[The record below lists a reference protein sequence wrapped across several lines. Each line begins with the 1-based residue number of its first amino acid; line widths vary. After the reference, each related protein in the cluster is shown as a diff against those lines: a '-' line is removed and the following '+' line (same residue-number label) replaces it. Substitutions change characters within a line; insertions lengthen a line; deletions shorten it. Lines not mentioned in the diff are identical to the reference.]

1 MIGITDQRIII
12 KTSESPIRSDY
23 NHQPSLKEFPYII
36 RWRDDRCKRCG
47 CCTAVCPMK
56 AIEPTVKVQRI
67 VQSEGPVPT
76 PITMR
81 RIVHVI
87 EQVRDIER
95 YCTGCGV
102 CSLVCPNGAIEPEY
116 NPQNKFLFYK
126 NKGGEG
132 YKRGGRRNDP
142 SVSTLDRLKFTRI
155 SMLTDPAL
163 DAGRHEFHVRTLLGR
178 ILPPEELPLKTING
192 KLTVDKNNGK
202 FIPPLREIF
211 PIMIGS
217 MSVGALSP
225 PMWEGLAMGVA
236 YLNEIEGLPVV
247 MCTGE
252 GGVPPRL
259 LKSRYLKYFI
269 LQIASGYFGWDE
281 IIHALPEMVEDPAGI
296 EIKYGQGAKPG
307 DGGLLMAQKVLKLIA
322 NIRGV
327 PQFVDLAS
335 PPTHQTKYSIEEA
348 VAKMIQSM
356 SMAWGFRVPV
366 YPKISGT
373 KTARAVLNN
382 LARNPYASALSIDGE
397 DGGTGAAYNVSM
409 DKMGHPIASNIRECY
424 LDLVKQGKQNEL
436 PLIAAGGIGKKGNLA
451 ANTAALIM
459 LGASAVSVGKYI
471 MQATADCLG
480 DEYNRCNICNT
491 GKCPRGIT
499 TQDPKLYRR
508 LDPDKV
514 AERLVEVFR
523 AANVELKKIF
533 APMGRSTELPIGMSD
548 GLSIDDRAMAEK
560 LEISYAC

>member
-1 MIGITDQRIII
+1 MEPAAALDH
-12 KTSESPIRSDY
+12 
-23 NHQPSLKEFPYII
+23 NHQLSLKELPYIV

-47 CCTAVCPMK
+47 RCTAVCPVK
-56 AIEPTVKVQRI
+56 AIVAAVKVQR
-67 VQSEGPVPT
+67 VVHSEGPVPV
-76 PITMR
+76 PAAVR
-81 RIVHVI
+81 RIVHVV
-87 EQVRDIER
+87 EQVTDIER
-95 YCTGCGV
+95 YCTGCGT
-102 CSLVCPNGAIEPEY
+102 CTLVCPNDAIEPEY
-116 NPQNKFLFYK
+116 NPSNKFLHYK
-126 NKGGEG
+126 NAGGEG

-163 DAGRHEFHVRTLLGR
+163 DAGRHEFRVRTLLGR
-178 ILPPEELPLKTING
+178 ILPPEELPILVTDGTLGIEQSA
-192 KLTVDKNNGK
+192 DK
-202 FIPPLREIF
+202 FIPPVREIF

-236 YLNEIEGLPVV
+236 YLNEVEGLPVL

-259 LKSRYLKYFI
+259 LKSRFLKYMSI
-269 LQIASGYFGWDE
+269 QIASGYFGWDE
-281 IIHALPEMVEDPAGI
+281 IIHSIPNMVEDPAAI

-307 DGGLLMAQKVLKLIA
+307 DGGLLMAQKVMRLIA
-322 NIRGV
+322 SIRGV

-373 KTARAVLNN
+373 KTARSVLNN
-382 LARNPYASALSIDGE
+382 LARNPYAAALSIDGE
-397 DGGTGAAYNVSM
+397 DGGTGAAYNVSL
-409 DKMGHPIASNIRECY
+409 DKMGHPIASNLRECY

-436 PLIAAGGIGKKGNLA
+436 PLIAAGGVAKKGNLA
-451 ANTAALIM
+451 ANAAALIM
-459 LGASAVSVGKYI
+459 LGASAVSIGKYV
-471 MQATADCLG
+471 MQAAANCFG
-480 DEYNRCNICNT
+480 DEYNRCNLCNT

-508 LDPDKV
+508 LDSDKV
-514 AERLVEVFR
+514 AERVVEIFR
-523 AANVELKKIF
+523 AADVELKKIF

-548 GLSIDDRAMAEK
+548 GLSIDDKAMAER
-560 LEISYAC
+560 LGISYAC

>member
-1 MIGITDQRIII
+1 MVGIVDQGIVVRTTESSTRI
-12 KTSESPIRSDY
+12 DY

-67 VQSEGPVPT
+67 VQSEGYMPT
-76 PITMR
+76 PIVVR
-81 RIVHVI
+81 KLVHVV

-116 NPQNKFLFYK
+116 NPQNKFLHYK

-178 ILPPEELPLKTING
+178 ILPPEELPLKVVNG
-192 KLTVDKNNGK
+192 KLIVNKENK
-202 FIPPLREIF
+202 IFIPPVREIF

-236 YLNEIEGLPVV
+236 YLNEVDDLPVV

-259 LKSRYLKYFI
+259 LKSRYLKYFV

-281 IIHALPEMVEDPAGI
+281 IIHALPEMVEDPAGV

-307 DGGLLMAQKVLKLIA
+307 DGGLLMAQKVLKLISS
-322 NIRGV
+322 IRGV

-409 DKMGHPIASNIRECY
+409 EKMGHPIASNIRECY
-424 LDLVKQGKQNEL
+424 LDLVRQGKQNEL
-436 PLIAAGGIGKKGNLA
+436 PLIAAGGIAKKGNLA
-451 ANTAALIM
+451 ANAAALIM
-459 LGASAVSVGKYI
+459 LGASAVAVGKYI
-471 MQATADCLG
+471 MQATADCFG
-480 DEYNRCNICNT
+480 DEYNRCNICNI

-548 GLSIDDRAMAEK
+548 GLSIDDKAMAER

>member
-1 MIGITDQRIII
+1 MEPASKLDH
-12 KTSESPIRSDY
+12 
-23 NHQPSLKEFPYII
+23 NHNLSLREFPYII

-47 CCTAVCPMK
+47 RCTAACPVK
-56 AIEPTVKVQRI
+56 AIEPSVKVQR
-67 VQSEGPVPT
+67 VVRSEGPVPSPHAVRT
-76 PITMR
+76 
-81 RIVHVI
+81 IVHIV
-87 EQVRDIER
+87 EQVTDIER
-95 YCTGCGV
+95 CCTGCGT
-102 CSLVCPNGAIEPEY
+102 CTLVCPNEAIEPEY
-116 NPQNKFLFYK
+116 NPQNKFMHYK

-163 DAGRHEFHVRTLLGR
+163 DAGRHEFRVRTLLGR
-178 ILPPEELPLKTING
+178 ILPPEDLPLLSDNG
-192 KLTVDKNNGK
+192 TLRVDKTTDR
-202 FIPPLREIF
+202 FIPPVREIF

-217 MSVGALSP
+217 MSIGALSP

-236 YLNEIEGLPVV
+236 YLNEVEGLPVV

-259 LKSRYLKYFI
+259 LKSRFLKYMC

-281 IIHALPEMVEDPAGI
+281 IIHSIPHMTEDPAAI

-322 NIRGV
+322 SIRGV

-382 LARNPYASALSIDGE
+382 LARNPFAAALSIDGE
-397 DGGTGAAYNVSM
+397 DGGTGAAYNVSL
-409 DKMGHPIASNIRECY
+409 DKMGHPIASNLRECY

-436 PLIAAGGIGKKGNLA
+436 PLIAAGGVAKKGNLA
-451 ANTAALIM
+451 ANAAALIM
-459 LGASAVSVGKYI
+459 LGASAVSIGKYI
-471 MQATADCLG
+471 MQAAANCFG
-480 DEYNRCNICNT
+480 DEYNRCNLCNT

-508 LDPDKV
+508 LDSDVV
-514 AERLVEVFR
+514 AERVVEVFKS
-523 AANVELKKIF
+523 ANVELKKIF

-548 GLSIDDRAMAEK
+548 GLSVDDRAIADR

>member
-1 MIGITDQRIII
+1 MEPAAGVRLDH
-12 KTSESPIRSDY
+12 
-23 NHQPSLKEFPYII
+23 NHRLSLREFPYIV

-47 CCTAVCPMK
+47 RCTAVCPVK
-56 AIEPTVKVQRI
+56 AIEATVKVNRT
-67 VQSEGPVPT
+67 VKSEGAVPT
-76 PITMR
+76 PVAAR
-81 RIVHVI
+81 SVVQAV
-87 EQVRDIER
+87 EQVVDMER
-95 YCTGCGV
+95 YCVGCGA
-102 CSLVCPNGAIEPEY
+102 CTLVCPNEAIEPEF
-116 NPQNKFLFYK
+116 NPQNKLLHYK
-126 NKGGEG
+126 NKGGEA

-142 SVSTLDRLKFTRI
+142 AISTLDRLKFTRI

-163 DAGRHEFHVRTLLGR
+163 DAGRHEFRVRSLLGR
-178 ILPPEELPLKTING
+178 ILPPEELPLTMENG
-192 KLTVDKNNGK
+192 RLVVDKSSGK
-202 FIPPLREIF
+202 FIPPVREIF

-236 YLNEIEGLPVV
+236 YLNEVENIPVV
-247 MCTGE
+247 MCSGE
-252 GGVPPRL
+252 GGMPPRL
-259 LKSRYLKYFI
+259 LKSKYLKYFI
-269 LQIASGYFGWDE
+269 IQIASGYFGWDE
-281 IIHALPEMVEDPAGI
+281 IVRAIPHMVEDPAAI

-322 NIRGV
+322 KIRGV

-373 KTARAVLNN
+373 KTAKAVLNN
-382 LARNPYASALSIDGE
+382 LARNPYAAAFSIDGE

-409 DKMGHPIASNIRECY
+409 DKMGHPIASNLRECY

-451 ANTAALIM
+451 ANAAALIM
-459 LGASAVSVGKYI
+459 LGASAVAVGKYI
-471 MQATADCLG
+471 MQTTADCFG
-480 DEYNRCNICNT
+480 DEYNRCNLGNT

-508 LDPDKV
+508 LDSDRV
-514 AERLVEVFR
+514 AERVVEVFK
-523 AANVELKKIF
+523 AADVELRKIF

-548 GLSIDDRAMAEK
+548 GLSTDDKAMAER
-560 LEISYAC
+560 LGISYAC

>member
-1 MIGITDQRIII
+1 MEPASRLDH
-12 KTSESPIRSDY
+12 
-23 NHQPSLKEFPYII
+23 NHQLSLREFPYII

-47 CCTAVCPMK
+47 KCTAVCPVK
-56 AIEPTVKVQRI
+56 AIEPSIKILRTVT
-67 VQSEGPVPT
+67 SEGPVPAPT
-76 PITMR
+76 ATRKITY
-81 RIVHVI
+81 VV
-87 EQVRDIER
+87 EQVTDINR
-95 YCTGCGV
+95 YCTGCGT
-102 CSLVCPNGAIEPEY
+102 CTLVCPNEAIEPEL
-116 NPQNKFLFYK
+116 NPRNKFLHFK
-126 NKGGEG
+126 NKGGDA

-142 SVSTLDRLKFTRI
+142 SISTLDRLKFTRI

-163 DAGRHEFHVRTLLGR
+163 DAGRHEFRIRTLLGR
-178 ILPPEELPLKTING
+178 NLAPEQLPLKDVGG
-192 KLTVDKNNGK
+192 KLALDRDGIFV
-202 FIPPLREIF
+202 PPVREIY

-225 PMWEGLAMGVA
+225 PMWEGLAMGVT
-236 YLNEIEGLPVV
+236 YLNEVEGMPVV
-247 MCTGE
+247 MCSGE
-252 GGVPPRL
+252 GGMPPRL
-259 LKSRYLKYFI
+259 LKSKFLKYFV

-281 IIHALPEMVEDPAGI
+281 IIRSLPDMVEDPCAI

-307 DGGLLMAQKVLKLIA
+307 DGGLLMAYKVLKLIA
-322 NIRGV
+322 EIRGV
-327 PQFVDLAS
+327 PMMVDLAS

-409 DKMGHPIASNIRECY
+409 DKMGHPIASNIRDCY

-436 PLIAAGGIGKKGNLA
+436 PLIAAGGVGKKGNLA
-451 ANTAALIM
+451 ANAAALIM
-459 LGASAVSVGKYI
+459 LGASAVSIGKYI
-471 MQATADCLG
+471 MQTAAECFG
-480 DEYNRCNICNT
+480 DEYNRCNLCNT
-491 GKCPRGIT
+491 GRCPRGIT

-514 AERLVEVFR
+514 AERVVDVFR
-523 AANVELKKIF
+523 TADTELKKIF

-548 GLSIDDRAMAEK
+548 GLSIGDRAMAER
-560 LEISYAC
+560 LQIDYAC

>member
-1 MIGITDQRIII
+1 MEPASRLDH
-12 KTSESPIRSDY
+12 
-23 NHQPSLKEFPYII
+23 NHKLSLREFPYII

-47 CCTAVCPMK
+47 RCTAVCPVK
-56 AIEPTVKVQRI
+56 AIEPAVKVVR
-67 VQSEGPVPT
+67 VVRSEGPLPAPT
-76 PITMR
+76 AVKQV
-81 RIVHVI
+81 VHVV
-87 EQVRDIER
+87 EQVKDMER
-95 YCTGCGV
+95 YCVGCGS
-102 CSLVCPNGAIEPEY
+102 CALVCPNEAIEPEL
-116 NPQNKFLFYK
+116 NPQNKMLHYK
-126 NKGGEG
+126 NKGGDG

-142 SVSTLDRLKFTRI
+142 SISTLDQLKFTRI

-163 DAGRHEFHVRTLLGR
+163 DAGRHEFRIRTLLGR
-178 ILPPEELPLKTING
+178 VLSPEQMPLETVGG
-192 KLTVDKNNGK
+192 KLQLSKKSDI
-202 FIPPLREIF
+202 FIPPVREIY

-236 YLNEIEGLPVV
+236 YLNEVEGMPVV
-247 MCTGE
+247 MCSGE
-252 GGVPPRL
+252 GGMPPRL
-259 LKSRYLKYFI
+259 LRSRYLKYFI
-269 LQIASGYFGWDE
+269 IQIASGYFGWDE
-281 IIHALPEMVEDPAGI
+281 IVRAVPHMIEDPAAI

-307 DGGLLMAQKVLKLIA
+307 DGGLLMAQKVLKLISK
-322 NIRGV
+322 IRGV

-373 KTARAVLNN
+373 KTAKAVLNN
-382 LARNPYASALSIDGE
+382 LARNPYAAGLCIDGE

-424 LDLVKQGKQNEL
+424 LDLVKQGRQNEL
-436 PLIAAGGIGKKGNLA
+436 PLIAAGGVGKKGNLA
-451 ANTAALIM
+451 ANAAALIM
-459 LGASAVSVGKYI
+459 LGASGVAIGKYI
-471 MQATADCLG
+471 MQAAADCFG
-480 DEYNRCNICNT
+480 DEYNRCNLCNV

-508 LDPDKV
+508 LDSDKV
-514 AERLVEVFR
+514 AERVVEVFK
-523 AANVELKKIF
+523 AADTELKKIF

-548 GLSIDDRAMAEK
+548 GLSVGDKAIAER
-560 LEISYAC
+560 LGISYAC

>member
-1 MIGITDQRIII
+1 MEPAGKLDHNYQL
-12 KTSESPIRSDY
+12 
-23 NHQPSLKEFPYII
+23 SLREMPYVI

-47 CCTAVCPMK
+47 RCTAVCPVK
-56 AIEPTVKVQRI
+56 AIEPTVKVQRT
-67 VQSEGPVPT
+67 VRSEGPVPA
-76 PITMR
+76 PVAERKILQ
-81 RIVHVI
+81 VV
-87 EQVRDIER
+87 EQVTDMER
-95 YCTGCGV
+95 YCTGCGT
-102 CSLVCPNGAIEPEY
+102 CTLVCPNDAIEAEL
-116 NPQNKFLFYK
+116 NPQNKFLHFK
-126 NKGGEG
+126 NRGGEG

-142 SVSTLDRLKFTRI
+142 SISTLDRLKFTRI

-163 DAGRHEFHVRTLLGR
+163 DAGRHEFRVRTLLGR
-178 ILPPEELPLKTING
+178 ILPAEELPLKRSNG
-192 KLTVDKNNGK
+192 RLLVDTSSGK
-202 FIPPLREIF
+202 FVPPVREIF

-225 PMWEGLAMGVA
+225 PMWEGLAMGIT
-236 YLNEIEGLPVV
+236 YLNEVEGLPVV
-247 MCTGE
+247 MATGE

-259 LKSRYLKYFI
+259 LKSKYLKYFI
-269 LQIASGYFGWDE
+269 IQIASGYFGWDE
-281 IIHALPEMVEDPAGI
+281 IIHAIPHMVEDPAAI

-322 NIRGV
+322 SIRGV

-382 LARNPYASALSIDGE
+382 LARNPYAAALSIDGE
-397 DGGTGAAYNVSM
+397 DGGTGAAYNVSI

-436 PLIAAGGIGKKGNLA
+436 PLIAAGGVAKKGNLA
-451 ANTAALIM
+451 ANAAALIM
-459 LGASAVSVGKYI
+459 LGASVVSIGKYI
-471 MQATADCLG
+471 MQAAANCFG
-480 DEYNRCNICNT
+480 DEFNRCNLCNT

-508 LDPDKV
+508 LDSDKV
-514 AERLVEVFR
+514 AERVVEVFK
-523 AANVELKKIF
+523 AADVELKKIF

-548 GLSIDDRAMAEK
+548 GLSIDDRAMADR
-560 LEISYAC
+560 LEITYAC

>member
-1 MIGITDQRIII
+1 MESTARSSVVFDSNHAITI
-12 KTSESPIRSDY
+12 KEM
-23 NHQPSLKEFPYII
+23 PYII
-36 RWRDDRCKRCG
+36 HWRDDRCKRCG
-47 CCTAVCPMK
+47 RCTAVCPVK
-56 AIEPTVKVQRI
+56 AIIPSVRVQR
-67 VQSEGPVPT
+67 VVSSEGVIPT
-76 PITMR
+76 PKAVR

-87 EQVRDIER
+87 DQVNDMER
-95 YCTGCGV
+95 YCTGCAI
-102 CSLVCPNGAIEPEY
+102 CSLVCPNEAIHPEY
-116 NPQNKFLFYK
+116 NPQNKFLHYK
-126 NKGGEG
+126 NKGGDG

-142 SVSTLDRLKFTRI
+142 TVSTLDKIKFTRI

-163 DAGRHEFHVRTLLGR
+163 DAGRHEFRVRTYLGR
-178 ILPPEELPLKTING
+178 IMSPEALP
-192 KLTVDKNNGK
+192 LTVDGDILKVNK
-202 FIPPLREIF
+202 SSDIFIPPVREIY

-236 YLNEIEGLPVV
+236 YLNEVEKMPVV
-247 MCTGE
+247 MCSGE
-252 GGVPPRL
+252 GGMPPRL
-259 LKSRYLKYFI
+259 LKSRFLKYFI
-269 LQIASGYFGWDE
+269 IQIASGYFGWDE
-281 IIHALPEMVEDPAGI
+281 IVHCIPKMVEDPAGI

-322 NIRGV
+322 GIRGV
-327 PQFVDLAS
+327 PMYVDLAS

-382 LARNPYASALSIDGE
+382 LARNPYAAALSIDGE

-409 DKMGHPIASNIRECY
+409 DKMGHPIASNLRDCY

-436 PLIAAGGIGKKGNLA
+436 PLIAAGGVGKKGNLA
-451 ANTAALIM
+451 ANAAALIM
-459 LGASAVSVGKYI
+459 LGASAVSIGKYI

-508 LDPDKV
+508 LDSAKV
-514 AERLVEVFR
+514 AERVVEVFKS
-523 AANVELKKIF
+523 ADVELKKIF

-548 GLSIDDRAMAEK
+548 GLSIDDKAMAER
-560 LEISYAC
+560 LEINYAC

>member
-1 MIGITDQRIII
+1 MEPATALDH
-12 KTSESPIRSDY
+12 
-23 NHQPSLKEFPYII
+23 NHQLSLKEFPYII

-47 CCTAVCPMK
+47 RCTAVCPVK
-56 AIEPTVKVQRI
+56 AIAPAVKVQRI
-67 VQSEGPVPT
+67 IQSEGPVPT
-76 PITMR
+76 PAAVR
-81 RIVHVI
+81 RIVHIV
-87 EQVRDIER
+87 EQVTDIDR
-95 YCTGCGV
+95 SCTGCGT
-102 CSLVCPNGAIEPEY
+102 CTLVCPNDAIEPEY
-116 NPQNKFLFYK
+116 NPANKFLHFK
-126 NKGGEG
+126 NRGGEG

-142 SVSTLDRLKFTRI
+142 AVSTLDRLKFTRI

-163 DAGRHEFHVRTLLGR
+163 DAGRHEFRVRTLLGR
-178 ILPPEELPLKTING
+178 ILPPEDLPLVTTDG
-192 KLTVDKNNGK
+192 KLSVDKSIDT
-202 FIPPLREIF
+202 FIPPVREIF
-211 PIMIGS
+211 PIMVGS

-236 YLNEIEGLPVV
+236 YLNEVEDLPVV

-259 LKSRYLKYFI
+259 LQSRFLKYMI

-281 IIHALPEMVEDPAGI
+281 IIHALPKMVEDPAGI

-307 DGGLLMAQKVLKLIA
+307 DGGLLMAQKVMKLIA
-322 NIRGV
+322 SIRGV

-382 LARNPYASALSIDGE
+382 LARNPFAAALSIDGE
-397 DGGTGAAYNVSM
+397 DGGTGAAYNVSI
-409 DKMGHPIASNIRECY
+409 DKMGHPIVSNLRECY

-436 PLIAAGGIGKKGNLA
+436 PLIAAGGVAKKGNLA
-451 ANTAALIM
+451 ANAAALIM
-459 LGASAVSVGKYI
+459 LGASAVSIGKYI
-471 MQATADCLG
+471 MQAAANCFG
-480 DEYNRCNICNT
+480 DEYNRCNLCNT

-508 LDPDKV
+508 LDSDKV
-514 AERLVEVFR
+514 AERVVEIFK

-548 GLSIDDRAMAEK
+548 GLSIDDKAMAER

>member
-1 MIGITDQRIII
+1 M
-12 KTSESPIRSDY
+12 ESTARQLY
-23 NHQPSLKEFPYII
+23 ELNHNHDNSLKEFPYIV
-36 RWRDDRCKRCG
+36 RWKDHRCTRCG
-47 CCTAVCPMK
+47 RCTAVCPVK
-56 AIEPTVKVQRI
+56 AIVPAVKVKRF
-67 VQSEGPVPT
+67 VQSEGDMPMPSVS
-76 PITMR
+76 R
-81 RIVHVI
+81 KVI
-87 EQVRDIER
+87 QVVEQVTDMDRV
-95 YCTGCGV
+95 CVGCAT
-102 CSLVCPNGAIEPEY
+102 CSLVCPNDAIEPEF

-163 DAGRHEFHVRTLLGR
+163 DAGRHEFKIRSFLGR
-178 ILPPEELPLKTING
+178 ILPAEELPIKIVDG
-192 KLTVDKNNGK
+192 KLALENHIEK
-202 FIPPLREIF
+202 FIPPVREIF

-217 MSVGALSP
+217 MSIGALSP
-225 PMWEGLAMGVA
+225 HMWEGLAMGVS
-236 YLNEIEGLPVV
+236 YLNEVEGLPVI
-247 MCTGE
+247 MCSGE
-252 GGVPPRL
+252 GGMPPKL
-259 LKSRYLKYFI
+259 LKSRFLKYFI

-281 IIHALPEMVEDPAGI
+281 IIHAIADMVEDPAGI

-307 DGGLLMAQKVLKLIA
+307 DGGLLMAQKVMNLIA
-322 NIRGV
+322 KIRGV
-327 PQFVDLAS
+327 PMSVDLAS
-335 PPTHQTKYSIEEA
+335 PPTHQTMYSIEES

-356 SMAWGFRVPV
+356 SMAFGFRVPV

-373 KTARAVLNN
+373 KTAKSVLNN
-382 LARNPYASALSIDGE
+382 LAKNPFASALSIDGE

-424 LDLVKQGKQNEL
+424 LDLVRQGKQNEL

-451 ANTAALIM
+451 ANAAALIM
-459 LGASAVSVGKYI
+459 LGASAVSIGKYI
-471 MQATADCLG
+471 MQAAAGCFG
-480 DEYNRCNICNT
+480 DEYNRCNLCNT
-491 GKCPRGIT
+491 GYCPRGIT

-514 AERLVEVFR
+514 AERVVEIFKS
-523 AANVELKKIF
+523 ADVELKKIF

-548 GLSIDDRAMAEK
+548 GLSIDDKAMAER